1 MRLKLQQKTQTP
13 QKVKLISLEYLLTG
27 AKKMGKKNIR
37 RIVFLFT
44 IELVKLLVRFFPGNE
59 DEKRQLS
66 NIIDGKEVLIR

>member
-44 IELVKLLVRFFPGNE
+44 IELVKLLVRFFPETKTRSDNSATSLTA
-59 DEKRQLS
+59 K
-66 NIIDGKEVLIR
+66 KF

>member
-13 QKVKLISLEYLLTG
+13 QKVQLISLEYLLTG

-44 IELVKLLVRFFPGNE
+44 IESVKLLVRFFLETKTRSDNSATSLTA
-59 DEKRQLS
+59 K
-66 NIIDGKEVLIR
+66 KF